1 MIKIN
6 LIAVGKVKEKYF
18 EQGIEEYCKRLSRFC
33 DFNVIEVGEENYKKT
48 DDSTIQT
55 ILEKEGAKIEP
66 LLKGYVFVMAI
77 EGKKFSSEKFSQEI
91 EKRAI
96 DGKGT
101 ITFVIG
107 GSYGVSKKIKDK
119 ANALISFSDMTFPH
133 TLFRLMLTEQIYRAF
148 CINDGVAYHK

>member
-107 GSYGVSKKIKDK
+107 GSYGVSKK
-119 ANALISFSDMTFPH
+119 NQ
-133 TLFRLMLTEQIYRAF
+133 R
-148 CINDGVAYHK
+148 